1 MIEGNDEGNI
11 MEFTEEQLVC
21 LKCVD
26 GRFTAMIITKFFF
39 AKGTIPKAF
48 KAS

>member
-26 GRFTAMIITKFFF
+26 GPFTAMIITKFF